1 MTKTLAFAAF
11 VLLAAASPL
20 AVAQAAQPPA
30 ITETAKPLTADEV
43 KTIERRLQQIER
55 EIEKEYTLYQQNR
68 GTTLRGI
75 AEEDPTRPKRRL
87 SHDAK
92 PVTPYHEQLVRERT
106 VLEAKLVAAR
116 KR

>member
-1 MTKTLAFAAF
+1 MKTLLLTSIF
-11 VLLAAASPL
+11 LLAATGPL
-20 AVAQAAQPPA
+20 AMAQTAQPPA
-30 ITETAKPLTADEV
+30 ATEAAKPLTADEV

-68 GTTLRGI
+68 GGTLRGI
-75 AEEDPTRPKRRL
+75 AEGDPMRPQRRL

-106 VLEAKLVAAR
+106 ALEAKLVAAR